1 MPKGHT
7 NNPDGRPRK
16 LEDPS
21 SFTFRMESKDRAR
34 WESIAR
40 SRNQSL
46 TDFLIECANEKTA
59 LHFTENQKA
68 DKKADI
74 KRAEFYTPTTYKT

>member
-34 WESIAR
+34 WEAIAWKQK
-40 SRNQSL
+40 QSL
-46 TDFLIECANEKTA
+46 TDFLIESANRNAQFLEC
-59 LHFTENQKA
+59 TEAEQKA
-68 DKKADI
+68 CKEIAKDS
-74 KRAEFYTPTTYKT
+74 